1 MHLHSVVKMNIR
13 W

>member
-1 MHLHSVVKMNIR
+1 MNIR